1 MAEEYLYPGS
11 ELHLFEKTAN
21 WKTYFAAKL
30 IPYIKGDV
38 LECGAGIGSNAA
50 FLNNGTATTWVMLEP
65 DVNMAAC
72 LNSKL
77 TNKELPANTEIFK
90 GTIKDLIPG
99 RKFDVIIY
107 IDVLEHIE
115 HDALEITNAANYLKT
130 GGRLIVLAPAF
141 QFLYSP
147 FDKAIGH
154 YRRYTAWHLK
164 NLTPSSLQL
173 LQVIYLDSMGFFASA
188 ANRLLLNQSLPS
200 IQQIKFWDKY
210 LIPVSKIIDRLFFFS
225 FGKSILAIWKKQ

>member
-11 ELHLFEKTAN
+11 ELHLFEKAVN

-30 IPYIKGDV
+30 IPHIKGDV

-50 FLNNGTATTWVMLEP
+50 FLNNGMATTWVMLEP
-65 DVNMAAC
+65 DANMAAC

-90 GTIKDLIPG
+90 GTIQDLIPD

-115 HDALEITNAANYLKT
+115 HDALEITTAAKHLKT
-130 GGRLIVLAPAF
+130 GGQLIVLAPAF
-141 QFLYSP
+141 QFLYNS

-154 YRRYTAWHLK
+154 YRRYTAGHLK
-164 NLTPSSLQL
+164 NLAPSSLQPR
-173 LQVIYLDSMGFFASA
+173 QVIYLDSMGFFASA

-200 IQQIKFWDKY
+200 IQQIQFWDKY
-210 LIPVSKIIDRLFFFS
+210 LIPVSRLTDRVFFFS